1 MSTQT
6 KLVPHSAR
14 YFLVFLHSCF
24 LAAIVSMYRAR
35 EKQIPL
41 VIKFTVN
48 LELSEVSR
56 ILARNSA
63 YEDQMMAYRNVE
75 LFRSLLS
82 TFFLLVV
89 LLELSLIFLLI
100 FKYDLWNPSND
111 HEDEKILHL
120 RFIVFSLTVFSVL
133 FSIPTAIMFAQCY
146 GSTILQDFSV
156 LGLLILG
163 VIWVDLA
170 SRTLFLYD

>member
-6 KLVPHSAR
+6 KLVPRSTR
-14 YFLVFLHSCF
+14 YYLVFLHSCF

-56 ILARNSA
+56 ILVRNSA

-75 LFRSLLS
+75 MFRSLLS
-82 TFFLLVV
+82 IFLSQVV
-89 LLELSLIFLLI
+89 LLELSLIFFLI
-100 FKYDLWNPSND
+100 FKND
-111 HEDEKILHL
+111 RLIKQEYNRPLPI
-120 RFIVFSLTVFSVL
+120 
-133 FSIPTAIMFAQCY
+133 IMLLSFTLLIYTLAALLALY
-146 GSTILQDFSV
+146 GSTILQEFSV
-156 LGLLILG
+156 LILG

-170 SRTLFLYD
+170 SRTFSLYD